1 MIAAARVL
9 CYDGAMKK
17 FFALLAVWC
26 CAVSA
31 EAVSVLPAETTA
43 ETALSAESLPALALL
58 PQNTDSFLACG
69 NADTLPAGWGAAES
83 EVESVA
89 FGATAGCDAALR
101 RLLPLLHLAEAEE
114 TDRALSLVWAACAHE
129 RSSAVIQ
136 RQEAQH
142 RSEDIEQAIAALR
155 DWHLPPLYGVV
166 TLRRE
171 AAALAA
177 EWQTA
182 LLAELKE
189 DPTAEPLEVGEWKG
203 VRLHAPQN
211 WEEEGLSLLQQV
223 RLRDALEHFSVCV
236 LTAIRER
243 ALVVVV
249 CSDPAE
255 AQPAVSPVSSVL
267 QSEKVQ
273 FAAEHARPLIMA
285 SLSPEMGAPARE
297 CLLQT
302 WRSLG
307 GLATGVFKTL
317 AVQDAPAQQSY
328 HAAVA
333 AVATLQEQA
342 ERLCPAMTRTSTL
355 LGWADENVHF
365 EWTGSAAGGRF
376 AAKESVTV
384 PENEQTFFLLESD
397 PMEGGTKLEAAAVLQ
412 ACEQL
417 LDGVAETLSNERRE
431 LLQNALMQYR
441 LFGAEQQILGAAFA
455 EWDKAYSGRVALVAD
470 ACGEVPASLFGGS
483 PVQVLPVPR
492 VALCAGVR
500 SRAEIESGRALL
512 MQAAEQGM
520 QKLGMENELA
530 DSLPMAQT
538 QEGAA
543 VLYSLALP
551 MCCPGFSPSVA
562 VADKTWVFGSSAALA
577 SQLANAPVAVPAG
590 EGCARFFFRPQ
601 PLANLLQKLYA
612 DEPVESD
619 EAQVARCMAAFATMV
634 SEISARLTTSADD
647 VMHLQLEIQPAR

>member
-1 MIAAARVL
+1 
-9 CYDGAMKK
+9 MKK
-17 FFALLAVWC
+17 FFALFAVWC
-26 CAVSA
+26 LAMSA
-31 EAVSVLPAETTA
+31 EALSVLASEATA
-43 ETALSAESLPALALL
+43 EAPLSPDSLPALALL
-58 PQNTDSFLACG
+58 PQDTDSFLACG
-69 NADTLPAGWGAAES
+69 NADTLPACWGVAES

-101 RLLPLLHLAEAEE
+101 RLLPLMHLAEADE
-114 TDRALSLVWAACAHE
+114 TDRALSMLWAACAHE

-155 DWHLPPLYGVV
+155 DWHLPPLYAVV

-171 AAALAA
+171 AAGLAA
-177 EWQTA
+177 EWQAA
-182 LLAELKE
+182 LLSELREDASAE
-189 DPTAEPLEVGEWKG
+189 ALETGEWKG
-203 VRLHAPQN
+203 VRLRAPQH
-211 WEEEGLSLLQQV
+211 WEEEGLTLLQQV
-223 RLRDALEHFSVCV
+223 RLRDALEHVSVCV
-236 LTAIRER
+236 LTTIRDR
-243 ALVVVV
+243 SLVVVV

-267 QSEKVQ
+267 QTEKVQ
-273 FAAEHARPLIMA
+273 FAAAHDRPFIIA
-285 SLSPEMGAPARE
+285 SLSPELGAPARE

-307 GLATGVFKTL
+307 GLTMGVFKTL
-317 AVQDAPAQQSY
+317 AVEDAPAQQSY
-328 HAAVA
+328 NAAVA

-355 LGWADENVHF
+355 LGWADKGVRL

-376 AAKESVTV
+376 AAKESVTL

-397 PMEGGTKLEAAAVLQ
+397 PMEGGTKWEPAAVLQ

-441 LFGAEQQILGAAFA
+441 LFGAEQKTIGAAFA

-470 ACGEVPASLFGGS
+470 ARGEVPASLFGGS

-543 VLYSLALP
+543 ALYSLALP

-577 SQLANAPVAVPAG
+577 SQLANAPVAVPAS

-612 DEPVESD
+612 DEPAESD
-619 EAQVARCMAAFATMV
+619 EAQAARSMAAFATMV

-647 VMHLQLEIQPAR
+647 TLRLHLEIQPAH